1 MKRLKIVLSLAAL
14 VCGCLGKVHAQ
25 TPGRHFELR
34 AETPA
39 FWNLIDHDATITKV
53 AGESDLGRQRLPN
66 PLHRSHHIGISVA
79 HQGARIRPIIV
90 TISRNYKA
98 FGATHLPP
106 ISASSSPPNR
116 YSRIRF
122 RNLRVFTTKR

>member
-39 FWNLIDHDATITKV
+39 FWNLIDHDATIAKV
-53 AGESDLGRQRLPN
+53 AANLTWGDKDYQTLYITATTSVYRL
-66 PLHRSHHIGISVA
+66 RTK
-79 HQGARIRPIIV
+79 ARGFVPSL
-90 TISRNYKA
+90 SR
-98 FGATHLPP
+98 
-106 ISASSSPPNR
+106 
-116 YSRIRF
+116 
-122 RNLRVFTTKR
+122 